1 MLKQQLATLFYGV
14 VIMAFANEQAN
25 AQDCRI
31 VTIDSPQQA
40 VLHCKTEDI
49 LKEELDL
56 AREIGEKLFLA
67 LKPYFPAAGLAGP
80 QIGISKSIFIYSFDR
95 NPKNLEVVINPSFIP
110 IGQEVVE
117 GWEGCLSVITTTW
130 KMAKVPRYEMIQVT
144 YMNQNGEVIEKI
156 LKGFASKVF
165 QHEFDHLQGIVNIH
179 RTDAI
184 IREFETKEEM
194 ENFMQAVKKEDAAR
208 YDAPS
213 R

>member
-1 MLKQQLATLFYGV
+1 MQDTGCSLKGYRKECLTHIKMFHGMHHFL
-14 VIMAFANEQAN
+14 
-25 AQDCRI
+25 
-31 VTIDSPQQA
+31 TIDSPKQA
-40 VLHCKTEDI
+40 ILHCKTDDI
-49 LKEELDL
+49 LIEELDL

-67 LKPYFPAAGLAGP
+67 LKPYFPAAGLAAP

-110 IGQEVVE
+110 IGQEQVE

-156 LKGFASKVF
+156 LKGFAAKVF
-165 QHEFDHLQGIVNIH
+165 QHEFDHLQGMINIH
-179 RTDAI
+179 RPDAI
-184 IREFETKEEM
+184 IREFEAKEEM

-208 YDAPS
+208 YDAP